1 MREVISTGDA
11 PGSPLFSQ
19 AVRVGDQ
26 IFVSGMAGIDVGT
39 GRPPGPTIQEQT
51 RQSLA
56 NCRAVLEAA
65 GAGLDDVVEVGILL
79 ADPDDFAGMNEEW
92 VRWFPTDPPAR
103 YAARLGPVLPGVLI
117 SIRMTAV
124 RSSSGSR
131 PQAAGATVE
140 E

>member
-39 GRPPGPTIQEQT
+39 GRPPGPSIQEQT

-79 ADPDDFAGMNEEW
+79 ADPDDFAGMNEAYAVFFDQE
-92 VRWFPTDPPAR
+92 PPAR
-103 YAARLGPVLPGVLI
+103 AVTRLGPDLPGIRV
-117 SIRMTAV
+117 SIMM
-124 RSSSGSR
+124 
-131 PQAAGATVE
+131 AAHVDS
-140 E
+140 